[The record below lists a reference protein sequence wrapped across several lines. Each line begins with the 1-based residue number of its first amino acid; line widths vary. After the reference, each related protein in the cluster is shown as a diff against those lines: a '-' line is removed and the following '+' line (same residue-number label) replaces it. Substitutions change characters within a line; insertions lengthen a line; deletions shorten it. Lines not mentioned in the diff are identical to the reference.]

1 MSKRFNF
8 ILSGLTLLPFVQPA
22 LINKV
27 SIASSAALII
37 SSSQKVNANERYY
50 FYFDR
55 AAKKYDKGDLS
66 GAIADYTKAI
76 NIDSQDA
83 NAFYNRALAKHES
96 EDYSGAI
103 ADYTSAI
110 EINPNDHDFY
120 FNRGLSYI
128 DSGYNKKAI
137 KKIKLSI
144 GCT

>member
-8 ILSGLTLLPFVQPA
+8 IISGLTLLPFIQPA
-22 LINKV
+22 LITKV
-27 SIASSAALII
+27 SVASSAALII
-37 SSSQKVNANERYY
+37 SSSQKVNANERYN

-55 AAKKYDKGDLS
+55 AGKKYDKGDLS

-83 NAFYNRALAKHES
+83 NAFYNRALAKHDS

-110 EINPNDHDFY
+110 KINPNDAKIFAHT
-120 FNRGLSYI
+120 G
-128 DSGYNKKAI
+128 
-137 KKIKLSI
+137 IKLFIISNPVYYK
-144 GCT
+144 